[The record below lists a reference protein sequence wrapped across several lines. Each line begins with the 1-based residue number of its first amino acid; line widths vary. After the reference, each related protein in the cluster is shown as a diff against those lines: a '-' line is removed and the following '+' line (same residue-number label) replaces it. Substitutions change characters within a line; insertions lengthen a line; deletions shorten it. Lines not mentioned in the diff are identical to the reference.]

1 MLVELPVLLLNILQI
16 SLLLL
21 YVVQG
26 VGQGELNLI
35 QLLLELFD
43 YCELIC
49 HGVSHTQLLLQVRE
63 ILEQVL
69 KEWFV
74 TEVKG

>member
-1 MLVELPVLLLNILQI
+1 MLVELPVLLLNLLQI
-16 SLLLL
+16 SFLLL

-43 YCELIC
+43 YSELIC

-63 ILEQVL
+63 VLEQVL